1 MDWVLRMA
9 WRDSRGRRGR
19 LLLHTAS
26 IAVGIAALTGLRGFS
41 RTMERNVDEQAATL
55 MGADVEIESPT
66 PFEGELGGIVD
77 SLAALGGRKA
87 EEAEMNSM
95 VLFPASGGS
104 RLARV
109 RALQGGFPFYGEL
122 GTDPPEAAAAWQ
134 SGGMALV
141 DDGMM
146 LQYGVAVGDT
156 IRVGRES
163 LAIAGRLLNLPGETA
178 FRSDLQPV
186 VFMPLSR
193 IGQTGLIQRGSRV
206 RYRAHFQ
213 LPVGTDAA
221 ALSASLDERLE
232 RFDAGI
238 ETVED
243 HKRRL
248 GRTLRNLYRFLGL
261 GSFVA
266 LLLGAVGVASA
277 IHAHVE
283 QKLETIA
290 VLRSLGAASGAALRI
305 YLVQAFAMGLIGSLA
320 GAAAGTALLWR
331 LPALLADF
339 LPKELGELQAAPSLP
354 ALGEGVA
361 AGSAISLVFAALPLL
376 AVRRVSP
383 LLALRASYE
392 AEPGRSDRLAR
403 ALLLGLAAGAT
414 FLLAWALAGRPD
426 HALYFAGGTLAAL
439 LLLAATARLLRGAL
453 RRFLPSSCGY
463 LLRQGL
469 ANLYRPHNQTLLLL
483 ASLGLGTFL
492 VAALYTAQ
500 TSILG
505 HVNSVAGGQRPNM
518 VLFDI
523 QSDQK
528 EAAAAL
534 VREMGMPVM
543 QEVPVVATRLREV
556 KGKTVEEL
564 LRDGPRRGRWALRR
578 EYRVTYRDSTT
589 ATEEIVAGQWRGSA
603 ADTAFISLERRLA
616 EALDVAIG
624 DRLLFDVQGVPVE
637 VVVGSLRQ
645 VEWQRIMPNFLV
657 LFPAGVL
664 EEAPQFHVLVTRSG
678 DAETRAGLQ
687 RRAVGDFPNVSVIDL
702 DLVLITVDKVL
713 AKVAVVVRFVA
724 LFSIATGLAVLA
736 AVVTGSRFQRLRE
749 SALLRTLGAS
759 RGQVGKILLIEYLLL
774 GGLAGLV
781 GLLLAMAGGW
791 ALAAFVFEVT
801 FAPSWQALGFAL
813 IAVPLCTV
821 LAGLLG
827 SRGVHRAPPLEV
839 LRQAD

>member
-283 QKLETIA
+283 QKLETVA

-305 YLVQAFAMGLIGSLA
+305 YLVQAFAMGLIGSLG

-339 LPKELGELQAAPSLP
+339 LPKELGELQAAPSLT
-354 ALGEGVA
+354 ALAEGVA

-392 AEPGRSDRLAR
+392 AEAGRGDRFAR